1 MEKRKISCAVCAWRE
16 HCNKKY
22 YIKDPSKC
30 LDFSR
35 DVTIDV
41 ESENNDNE
49 EENKENDKG

>member
-1 MEKRKISCAVCAWRE
+1 MEKRKISCAICAWRE

-35 DVTIDV
+35 DLTLDIED
-41 ESENNDNE
+41 E
-49 EENKENDKG
+49 EEEEDKKNDKD